1 MLTRPMLAED
11 ADESRVRFPVIAQPK
26 IDGVRGCNLDGTL
39 TTRRL
44 KPHGNRHTLV
54 RFSQPCYQGYDGEFA
69 TTARTHPDLCR
80 LTTSAIGTHAG
91 EPPMM
96 WHVFDLIND
105 DTISLTYAE
114 RYDALQAKVFME
126 CPVDV
131 EIVPSV
137 LIHTPEALLD
147 WDSQW
152 LEMGYEGT
160 ILRDPDGKYKQGRS
174 TVREGGLLR
183 IKRFI
188 EEDAIVLEL
197 VEGEE
202 NGNEA
207 QVNELGRTFRSSHA
221 AGKTPNGM
229 LGAMICRDVK
239 TGKRMTV
246 GAGAMPHRDREM
258 YFGQPELLIGQT
270 IKYKHFP
277 RGVKNL
283 PRFPT
288 FVALRLV
295 GDI

>member
-1 MLTRPMLAED
+1 MKPMLAED
-11 ADESRVRFPVIAQPK
+11 ADESRIQFPVLAQPK
-26 IDGVRGCNLDGTL
+26 IDGVRGLNLDGTL

-44 KPHGNRHTLV
+44 KPHGNRFTTA
-54 RFSQPCYQGYDGEFA
+54 RFSMPEYIGYDGEFA
-69 TTARTHPDLCR
+69 AADKTHPDLCR

-91 EPPMM
+91 EPAMT
-96 WHVFDLIND
+96 WHMFDLIND
-105 DTISLTYAE
+105 DTVTRPYAE
-114 RYDALQAKVFME
+114 RYEALVTKVFME
-126 CPVDV
+126 CPADV

-137 LIHTPEALLD
+137 LVHTMDELLCH
-147 WDSQW
+147 DSRW
-152 LEMGYEGT
+152 LELGYEGT
-160 ILRDPDGKYKQGRS
+160 ILRDPNGKYKQGRS

-183 IKRFI
+183 IKRFV
-188 EEDAIVLEL
+188 EEDAVVLEL

-239 TGKRMTV
+239 TGREITV
-246 GAGAMPHRDREM
+246 GAGAMPHSDRIAYME
-258 YFGQPELLIGQT
+258 GADELIGRT

-277 RGVKNL
+277 KGVKDK

-295 GDI
+295 GDV